1 MITHMPTNPHNQP
14 DLFAQQTL
22 QPSIAFSE
30 SSPDWIVSFDGA
42 MEPAGD
48 PKAQG
53 SWGFVVH
60 DSTGKEIHRE
70 SLLMP
75 LGACQSNNVAE
86 YTALIQAIGW
96 AEVNLPRDAAVLFQ
110 GDSQV
115 VIHNVRGV
123 WGWSRKKTRRHPH
136 KDAPHLRLLLS
147 DVTHR
152 LSKFRPLAKP
162 FKSEPGSSPLAN
174 ELPIIWVPGETNP
187 ADSVSREPYDKA
199 GITYRKR

>member
-1 MITHMPTNPHNQP
+1 MPTNPQKQS
-14 DLFAQQTL
+14 DLFAL
-22 QPSIAFSE
+22 QMQRPTNAFPE

-48 PKAQG
+48 SKAQG
-53 SWGFVVH
+53 SWGFVVQ
-60 DSTGKEIHRE
+60 DSTGKEIHRK

-123 WGWSRKKTRRHPH
+123 WGWNSRKTRRNPH

-147 DVTHR
+147 DVTNR

-174 ELPIIWVPGETNP
+174 ELPIIWVRGENNP
-187 ADSVSREPYDKA
+187 ADSVSREPFEKA